1 MTVLHNLFMGTAYVA
16 GMIALLIVILSG
28 IGFLIAAVT
37 KKK

>member
-1 MTVLHNLFMGTAYVA
+1 MNVLHNLFMGMAYVA
-16 GMIALLIVILSG
+16 GMIALLIIILGG